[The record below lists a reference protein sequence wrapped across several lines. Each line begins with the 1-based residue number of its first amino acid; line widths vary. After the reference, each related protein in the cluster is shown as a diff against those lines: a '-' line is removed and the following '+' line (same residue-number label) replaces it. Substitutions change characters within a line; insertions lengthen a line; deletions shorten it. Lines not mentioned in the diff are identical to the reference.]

1 MDPLSQAVLGSMASL
16 GAAKVKAK
24 MRQKTKDSSDS
35 NDSNESKETP
45 SLKVIALWGA
55 LAGMAADL
63 DVLIRSSSDPLFHV
77 QFHRHFTHSL
87 FFIPIGALIVS
98 LFLKL
103 FRVPVK
109 RSYLYTFCAYATH
122 GLLDSFTNYG
132 TQLFWPLS
140 STRVALNTVAVIDPL
155 CTIPLVILVIL
166 CLRTKNLKFNDAAI
180 IYVIAFMSLGFYQRE
195 RVTNFLTSKGL
206 INEQTQ
212 RQMIKPT
219 IFNNVIWRG
228 IVVDQDQ
235 AKFYAVKS
243 IPFGKIKLYPKSESA
258 SIVKENEI
266 KNLLKHYKSQKFPYD
281 YERFRSFTSG
291 YLHWG
296 QDNTIVDSRYSI
308 LPYSSQAMWDIKFH
322 KGEGHVVFNTS
333 RAVDINSRKE
343 FLKLLFDF

>member
-1 MDPLSQAVLGSMASL
+1 MDPLSQAVLGSMAAL
-16 GAAKVKAK
+16 GA
-24 MRQKTKDSSDS
+24 TKIKSKIRRK
-35 NDSNESKETP
+35 NEVSKKSKEAP

-63 DVLIRSSSDPLFHV
+63 DILIRSSTDPLFHV

-87 FFIPIGALIVS
+87 FFIPIGALVVS

-103 FRVPVK
+103 FRVPIK

-122 GLLDSFTNYG
+122 GILDSFTNYG

-155 CTIPLVILVIL
+155 CTIPLVILVII
-166 CLRTKNLKFNDAAI
+166 CLRTKNLKFNTAAI
-180 IYVIAFMSLGFYQRE
+180 IYVVAFMSLGFYQRE
-195 RVTNFLTSKGL
+195 RVTNFLTTKGL
-206 INEQTQ
+206 INEHTE
-212 RQMIKPT
+212 RKMIKPT
-219 IFNNVIWRG
+219 IFNNVVWRG

-258 SIVKENEI
+258 SIVKEKEI
-266 KNLLKHYKSQKFPYD
+266 KNLLKHYKSDKFPYD

-296 QDNTIVDSRYSI
+296 EGNTIVDSRYSI
-308 LPYSSQAMWDIKFH
+308 LPYSSESMWDIEFH
-322 KGEGHVVFNTS
+322 KGEGHVTFNTS